1 MRRALAC
8 VMLLGCGHAGSASSA
23 PYTTSNATKMQ
34 EAAVMAGS
42 AAVAQVVVSAME
54 AHARNNAPVGHSST
68 GLRATPD
75 CDNEGQYPCVSVSG
89 VPSPADPP
97 RAADP
102 EMNSEEARSYVLDYI
117 NAVRRIHGAGALV
130 RDPSVD
136 AAAQAESDQAAQDHR
151 TDQPATDQP
160 GPADATH
167 AKLQTSPEAPPQRL
181 LQDRLASILLQW
193 MDERPEGPHRATLMR
208 ADWRKIGVGIVTRDG
223 RTHFTVDFAP

>member
-1 MRRALAC
+1 
-8 VMLLGCGHAGSASSA
+8 
-23 PYTTSNATKMQ
+23 
-34 EAAVMAGS
+34 MAGS

-117 NAVRRIHGAGALV
+117 NAVRRNPWRRRAGSRSLGRRGGAGRERSGSSGPPDRPARDRPARPGR
-130 RDPSVD
+130 RDPRRARDVPRG
-136 AAAQAESDQAAQDHR
+136 AAPAPAA
-151 TDQPATDQP
+151 
-160 GPADATH
+160 GPARVHPAAVDRREAGGAAPRDAH
-167 AKLQTSPEAPPQRL
+167 AR
-181 LQDRLASILLQW
+181 RLAE
-193 MDERPEGPHRATLMR
+193 DRCR
-208 ADWRKIGVGIVTRDG
+208 IVTRDG
-223 RTHFTVDFAP
+223 RTHFTVDFAPEGTTEREWARRATRSVPRSRRRCRAQRSICAMSAGA